1 MFITIEGPDQ
11 AGKTTQVSLLKKYA
25 AENNKDWLFTS
36 NPGGTDL
43 GKRLRELILDRNYK
57 VSDKAELLVYLADRA
72 QHVEEYHSL
81 IKDPTKVVICD
92 RFTDSTLAYQG
103 YGRNLDLG
111 IIRQLNAYVTKGIK
125 PDLTLM
131 LMIDADEAARR
142 REGAPD
148 RIEQENKLFFIRIAN
163 GYKTIAHEEPE
174 RVKIINVE
182 NHSREVLHERIVNLI
197 NSFIEQ
203 GQL

>member
-25 AENNKDWLFTS
+25 AENKKDWLFTS

-43 GKRLRELILDRNYK
+43 GKRLRELILDRNSK
-57 VSDKAELLVYLADRA
+57 ISDKAELLVYLADRA
-72 QHVEEYHSL
+72 QHVEEYYSL

-111 IIRQLNAYVTKGIK
+111 IIRQLNAYVSKGIK

-131 LMIDADEAARR
+131 LMIDADEATRR

-148 RIEQENKLFFIRIAN
+148 RIEQENKLFFIRITN

-182 NHSREVLHERIVNLI
+182 NHSREVLHERIVNFI
-197 NSFIEQ
+197 NNFIEK

>member
-25 AENNKDWLFTS
+25 TENNKDWLFTS

-131 LMIDADEAARR
+131 LMIDADEATRR

>member
-25 AENNKDWLFTS
+25 AENNKPWLFTS

-43 GKRLRELILDRNYK
+43 GKRLRELILDRDYK

-131 LMIDADEAARR
+131 LMIDADEATRR

-148 RIEQENKLFFIRIAN
+148 RIEQENKLFFIRVAN

-182 NHSREVLHERIVNLI
+182 NHSREVLHERIVDFI
-197 NSFIEQ
+197 NTFIEQ

>member
-25 AENNKDWLFTS
+25 AENNKPWFFTS

-43 GKRLRELILDRNYK
+43 GKRLRELILDRDYK

-72 QHVEEYHSL
+72 QHVEEYYSL

-111 IIRQLNAYVTKGIK
+111 VIRQLNAYVSKGIK

-131 LMIDADEAARR
+131 LMIDADEATRR
-142 REGAPD
+142 REGVPD
-148 RIEQENKLFFIRIAN
+148 RIEQENKLFFIRVAN

-182 NHSREVLHERIVNLI
+182 NHSREVLHERIVDFI
-197 NSFIEQ
+197 NTFIEQ

>member
-1 MFITIEGPDQ
+1 M
-11 AGKTTQVSLLKKYA
+11 
-25 AENNKDWLFTS
+25 
-36 NPGGTDL
+36 
-43 GKRLRELILDRNYK
+43 
-57 VSDKAELLVYLADRA
+57 LVYLADRA
-72 QHVEEYHSL
+72 QHVEEYYSL

-131 LMIDADEAARR
+131 LMIDADEATRR

>member
-25 AENNKDWLFTS
+25 TENNKDWLFTS

-43 GKRLRELILDRNYK
+43 GRRLRELILDRNYK

-131 LMIDADEAARR
+131 LMIDADEATRR

-148 RIEQENKLFFIRIAN
+148 RIEQENKLFFIRVAN

>member
-11 AGKTTQVSLLKKYA
+11 AGKTTQVNLLKSYA
-25 AENNKDWLFTS
+25 SEHNAGWIFTS
-36 NPGGTDL
+36 NPGGTEL
-43 GKRLRELILDRNYK
+43 GKHLRELILDKNTE

-72 QHVEEYHSL
+72 QHVEEYYSL
-81 IKDPTKVVICD
+81 IKDPDKIVICD

-103 YGRNLDLG
+103 YGRNLDLN
-111 IIRQLNAYVTKGIK
+111 IIRQLNAYVCQGAK
-125 PDLTLM
+125 PDLTIL

-142 REGAPD
+142 RDRDPD
-148 RIEQENKLFFIRIAN
+148 RIEQENKLFFIRVAN

-182 NHSREVLHERIVNLI
+182 NHSREFLHEKIVTLI
-197 NSFIEQ
+197 NDFIEK
-203 GQL
+203 GQI

>member
-11 AGKTTQVSLLKKYA
+11 AGKTTQLSLLKKYA
-25 AENNKDWLFTS
+25 TENNKDWLFTS

-43 GKRLRELILDRNYK
+43 GRRLRELILDRNYK

-131 LMIDADEAARR
+131 LMIDADEATRR

-148 RIEQENKLFFIRIAN
+148 RIEQENKLFFIRVAN

>member
-1 MFITIEGPDQ
+1 
-11 AGKTTQVSLLKKYA
+11 
-25 AENNKDWLFTS
+25 
-36 NPGGTDL
+36 
-43 GKRLRELILDRNYK
+43 
-57 VSDKAELLVYLADRA
+57 
-72 QHVEEYHSL
+72 
-81 IKDPTKVVICD
+81 
-92 RFTDSTLAYQG
+92 
-103 YGRNLDLG
+103 
-111 IIRQLNAYVTKGIK
+111 
-125 PDLTLM
+125 M

-142 REGAPD
+142 REGTPD